1 MRSRDIILSYVEELL
16 KNPVSSNMRTD
27 PPTVSPSDPVAEAVI
42 KMSEED
48 IGAVIVVE
56 DGRAI
61 GMITEKDIL
70 ERVVKPKKMMDLTQV
85 RDVMTTPLA
94 SIDADKTTKQALDL
108 MHFKDIRRLAI
119 MEEGKLI
126 GIVTER
132 RLLESALTKK

>member
-1 MRSRDIILSYVEELL
+1 MSYVEELL

-27 PPTVSPSDPVAEAVI
+27 PPTVSPSDSVAEVVI
-42 KMSEED
+42 KMSEMD

-61 GMITEKDIL
+61 GMITEKDVL
-70 ERVVKPKKMMDLTQV
+70 ERVVKPKKMMDLIQA

-94 SIDADKTTKQALDL
+94 SIDSDKTTKQALDL
-108 MHFKDIRRLAI
+108 MRFKSIRRLAV
-119 MEEGKLI
+119 MEEGRLI

-132 RLLESALTKK
+132 RLLESALIKR

>member
-1 MRSRDIILSYVEELL
+1 MSYVEELL

-27 PPTVSPSDPVAEAVI
+27 PPTVSPSDSVAEVVL
-42 KMSEED
+42 KMSEMD

-61 GMITEKDIL
+61 GIITEKDIL
-70 ERVVKPKKMMDLTQV
+70 ERVVKPKKMMDLIQV

-94 SIDADKTTKQALDL
+94 SIDADKTNKQALDL
-108 MHFKDIRRLAI
+108 MRFKGIRRLAV
-119 MEEGKLI
+119 MEEGRLI

-132 RLLESALTKK
+132 RLLESALIKR

>member
-1 MRSRDIILSYVEELL
+1 LSYVEELL

-27 PPTVSPSDPVAEAVI
+27 PPIVSPSDSVAEAVI

-61 GMITEKDIL
+61 GIITEKDIL
-70 ERVVKPKKMMDLTQV
+70 ERVVKPKKMMDLIQV

-94 SIDADKTTKQALDL
+94 SIDSDKTTKQALDL
-108 MHFKDIRRLAI
+108 MRFKGIRRLAV
-119 MEEGKLI
+119 MEEGRLI

-132 RLLESALTKK
+132 RLLESALIKR